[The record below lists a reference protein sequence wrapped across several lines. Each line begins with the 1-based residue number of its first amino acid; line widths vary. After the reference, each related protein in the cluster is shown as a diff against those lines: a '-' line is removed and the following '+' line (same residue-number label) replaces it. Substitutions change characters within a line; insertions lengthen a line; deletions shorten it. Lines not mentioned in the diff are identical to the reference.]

1 MKSRTIRRSL
11 CLAAGSAATAVVLAG
26 AIGAQASPTAPVWR
40 VTTTTD
46 PVSASCPS
54 ASDCSLRQAIAD
66 AQSTG
71 GTIDVPSGHYRLSQG
86 ALVGAFDDPV
96 TIVGTGKA
104 QSIIDAADSP
114 NSRVFNL
121 SVGAR
126 ITLQNLEI
134 TGGDI
139 TDNTGN
145 SEFGG
150 GGVAVTGE
158 GPLWLVGDRI
168 TGNTVDG
175 TAASLYGTGGGGV
188 DATYSAVLNVV
199 HTRIDHN
206 SVITNAAAIKGNLG
220 GGGIWS
226 TSDVSLVD
234 SEIDHNS
241 VTIGA
246 SNGDS
251 GGGGILIGAGS
262 GDLTARDSTISDNTA
277 SVGVADTSNVAANG
291 GGGIYQDGNDIIL
304 DQTTLA
310 GNRATVT
317 GALNSGASG
326 GGAIYQFGN
335 ETTIANSTIASN
347 RFTSNETSRAGGGGL
362 YANGTVSLITNS
374 TFEGNLVSGPATT
387 DTTGGSGGGGAIYFE
402 TEYGAPVLS
411 FDTIARN
418 SAGSTVGGAIA
429 SDGNPVAIGHSII
442 ASNTAAA
449 HTGTANCAGA
459 LFPVVA
465 TNVVYGGACGTSAQ
479 NIVTN
484 PGLRSLAG
492 NGGPTWTMAISATSP
507 AVRHRATSG
516 CTSAAGDP
524 LTRDQRGVFRPSSA
538 CDLGAYQVAQP
549 VAATLSTPGVV
560 TDGTQ
565 HLPGIAR
572 NPDPTAGSAYF
583 VITGGS
589 IRATHTPRARIAP
602 FAGGQFVA
610 IAVHHLQ
617 SGTYRYRLV
626 VTNHDGVAVGVWRTL
641 TVG

>member
-1 MKSRTIRRSL
+1 MTSRTIRRSL
-11 CLAAGSAATAVVLAG
+11 CLAAGSAAMAAVLAG
-26 AIGAQASPTAPVWR
+26 AFVAQASPTAPVWR

-46 PVSASCPS
+46 PASASCPS

-71 GTIDVPSGHYRLSQG
+71 GTIDVPAGHYLLTRG

-96 TIVGTGKA
+96 TIVGTGTT
-104 QSIIDAADSP
+104 QSVIDASGSP
-114 NSRVFNL
+114 NSGVFAL
-121 SVGAR
+121 SVGSR

-139 TDNTGN
+139 TDTTGE

-168 TGNTVDG
+168 TGNTVHG
-175 TAASLYGTGGGGV
+175 TAVSLYGTGGGGV

-199 HTRIDHN
+199 DTRIDHN

-234 SEIDHNS
+234 SEVDHNS

-291 GGGIYQDGNDIIL
+291 GGGIYQDGNDITL

-310 GNRATVT
+310 GNSATVT

-335 ETTIANSTIASN
+335 ETTITNSTIAGNS
-347 RFTSNETSRAGGGGL
+347 FTSNETSRAGGGGL
-362 YANGTVSLITNS
+362 YANGTFSLITNS
-374 TFEGNLVSGPATT
+374 TFEGNVASGPATT
-387 DTTGGSGGGGAIYFE
+387 DSTGSSGGGGAIYFE
-402 TEYGAPVLS
+402 TEYGAPVLA
-411 FDTIARN
+411 FDTIAQN
-418 SAGSTVGGAIA
+418 SAGSAVGGAIA
-429 SDGNPVAIGHSII
+429 SDTNPVAIGHSII
-442 ASNTAAA
+442 ADNTAAA

-465 TNVVYGGACGTSAQ
+465 TNVVYGGTCGTSAL
-479 NIVTN
+479 NIVAN
-484 PGLRSLAG
+484 PGLRPLAS
-492 NGGPTWTMAISATSP
+492 NGGPTLTMAISATSP
-507 AVRHRATSG
+507 AVRHRATSS
-516 CTSAAGDP
+516 CTSAGGDP
-524 LTRDQRGVFRPSSA
+524 LMRDQRGAVRPFSA
-538 CDLGAYQVAQP
+538 CDLGAYQLAPP
-549 VAATLSTPGVV
+549 VAETLPTPGVV
-560 TDGTQ
+560 TGGTQ
-565 HLPGIAR
+565 QLPGLAR
-572 NPDPTAGSAYF
+572 DPDPTAGSAYF
-583 VITGGS
+583 VITGGAAGT
-589 IRATHTPRARIAP
+589 RHTSRVRIAP
-602 FAGGQFVA
+602 LAGGQLVE
-610 IAVHHLQ
+610 IDVHHLHP
-617 SGTYRYRLV
+617 GTYRYRLV

-641 TVG
+641 KVG